1 MGCGGTGGARGQ
13 VELPK
18 NLTIF
23 GHIMDSQTRSLMGI
37 CDKAGV
43 KYIFNKID
51 TIAGDNKQARYLSIN
66 PTGHIPMIE
75 EGHFKV
81 LGGNHIILIFLC
93 KSKSHIGDKL
103 MPSSDEQKI
112 KGILG
117 WYHAKMFTPGNQ
129 IFRMFYETKA
139 FPVPPGVNT
148 YNKWKED
155 FLQCFRA
162 LDDKLINQP
171 YLCSEKMS
179 VGDIVVFNEIS

>member
-1 MGCGGTGGARGQ
+1 
-13 VELPK
+13 
-18 NLTIF
+18 
-23 GHIMDSQTRSLMGI
+23 MDTQTRSLMCI
-37 CDKAGV
+37 CDKTGT
-43 KYIFNKID
+43 KFIFSRID
-51 TIAGDNKQARYLSIN
+51 TIAGDNRQQRYLSIN

-93 KSKSHIGDKL
+93 KSKSAIADKM
-103 MPSSDEQKI
+103 MPSADEQKI

-117 WYHAKMFTPGNQ
+117 WYQAKMHTPGTQ
-129 IFRMFYETKA
+129 IFRVYYDTKA
-139 FPVPPGVNT
+139 FAAPPSLQT
-148 YNKWKED
+148 LNKWKDE

-162 LDDKLINQP
+162 LDDKLITQP

>member
-1 MGCGGTGGARGQ
+1 MGCGGQGGARQ

-23 GHIMDSQTRSLMGI
+23 GHIMDSQTRSLMSI

-51 TIAGDNKQARYLSIN
+51 TIAGDNKQSRYLSIN

-93 KSKSHIGDKL
+93 KSKTIIGEKL
-103 MPSSDEQKI
+103 MPSSDEQKV

-117 WYHAKMFTPGNQ
+117 WYQAKMSTPGNQ
-129 IFRMFYETKA
+129 IYRMMYETKA
-139 FPVPPGVNT
+139 FPSPPNHAT
-148 YNKWKED
+148 YSRWKDD
-155 FLQCFRA
+155 FLQCFKA
-162 LDDKLINQP
+162 LDDKLISQP
-171 YLCSEKMS
+171 YLCSDKMS